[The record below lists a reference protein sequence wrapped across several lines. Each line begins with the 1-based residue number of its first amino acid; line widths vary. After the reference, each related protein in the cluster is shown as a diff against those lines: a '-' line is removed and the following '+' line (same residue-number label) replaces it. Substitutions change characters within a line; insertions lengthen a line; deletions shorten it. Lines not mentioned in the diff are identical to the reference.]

1 MTVPFFKKKT
11 WILIE
16 IAIALVRLA
25 RARPLE
31 GAKIE
36 AAILYIKAID
46 EIRKLYMSTVFF
58 LFGLILLVNM
68 VTVSQV
74 IVIFYAPWELS
85 YRVAAAIGLDLIS
98 FLLPLLFMICS
109 FSQEKWMQNLKGSQA
124 VGFALGEK
132 LS

>member
-1 MTVPFFKKKT
+1 MPTF
-11 WILIE
+11 
-16 IAIALVRLA
+16 
-25 RARPLE
+25 
-31 GAKIE
+31 
-36 AAILYIKAID
+36 
-46 EIRKLYMSTVFF
+46 FF
-58 LFGLILLVNM
+58 LFWLILLVNM

-85 YRVAAAIGLDLIS
+85 YRVAAAIGMNLIS
-98 FLLPLLFMICS
+98 FLLPLLFMIRP